1 MTESGHEG
9 HGRRNLGVTMRY
21 PYRKTLD
28 FRQRQ
33 LRDEDKSCGNQP
45 AYIRLI
51 NRRLTLLMSCS
62 VIYAQKGIGVFG
74 ERNGS
79 LAENTENIY

>member
-28 FRQRQ
+28 VRQRQ

-51 NRRLTLLMSCS
+51 NRRLTLLCHICS
-62 VIYAQKGIGVFG
+62 NKVLVYSAREMEVSPNT
-74 ERNGS
+74 RN
-79 LAENTENIY
+79 IFY